1 MDDGEDSGLTLKAI
15 DRLLDEVAGDLDD
28 IEERFVR
35 ALYIGLSDGDTIA
48 LSKRRTVY
56 LRTPEAI
63 LDARIAAIRAGVAAG
78 LPLADAVD
86 RAVEAFSKLDQPN
99 GPLSIG

>member
-1 MDDGEDSGLTLKAI
+1 MNDGEDSGLTLKAI
-15 DRLLDEVAGDLDD
+15 DRLLDELCADLDD
-28 IEERFVR
+28 IEESFIR

-56 LRTPEAI
+56 LRTPRAI

-78 LPLADAVD
+78 LPLAEVAV
-86 RAVEAFSKLDQPN
+86 R
-99 GPLSIG
+99 LSAAR